1 MFVLMK
7 KYIFS
12 VTFFALSAILFY
24 ACKEEEIGNQQFVQ
38 NYMVGKWP
46 HKTTILKTIKN
57 GTTILDSTI
66 IYGLDTP
73 NIVLPID
80 TVQFAA
86 DGKCIKN
93 GEALNYT
100 IDDTGDN
107 ITYSVDSLGT
117 WKIKFL
123 RLKSII
129 LTQEKTEKKGSDTF
143 IYYKEEQLI
152 K

>member
-1 MFVLMK
+1 MK
-7 KYIFS
+7 KI
-12 VTFFALSAILFY
+12 TLLFAFVAVLFY

-38 NYMVGKWP
+38 NYIIGKWP
-46 HKTTILKTIKN
+46 RKTTILKTTKN
-57 GTTILDSTI
+57 GTIILDTTVV
-66 IYGLDTP
+66 YGLDTP

-86 DGKCIKN
+86 DGRCIKN
-93 GEALNYT
+93 GDTLNYT
-100 IDDTGDN
+100 LDGTGDN
-107 ITYSVDSLGT
+107 ITYSIDSLGT
-117 WKIKFL
+117 WNIKFL